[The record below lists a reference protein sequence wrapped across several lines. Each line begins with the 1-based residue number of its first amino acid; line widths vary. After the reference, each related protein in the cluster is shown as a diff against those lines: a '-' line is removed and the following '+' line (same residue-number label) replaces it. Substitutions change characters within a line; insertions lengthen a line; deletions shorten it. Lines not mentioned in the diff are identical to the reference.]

1 METADDIIKKL
12 NNCKTKEE
20 RIELENKLD
29 NIRRKIEKDERDIFL
44 KEKNLISGLDNKFN
58 YYPDQY
64 DPDFNQKI
72 FNKKEFRD
80 HSTDKRTKIAQSI
93 IDELIFKKTYSQ
105 NFTSNYISSHTPYN
119 GILLWH
125 GVGIG
130 KTCTALSIAEN
141 FHDYIVS
148 HKKKIIILTP
158 SDTLRETWRNEIFNI
173 EREIN
178 KYKQNI
184 TSNVQCTGDRYTK
197 EFHIDWK
204 TIAKVDKSKMDETY
218 NKIRK
223 NVAKVINKYY
233 EILGYQ
239 MLVNKVENEMI
250 QKNILDEEYNVLDE
264 SKQIDYIRKRFS
276 NTVIIMD
283 EAHFIRDSAVNK
295 MDVDVNQKDTKTK
308 LATPY
313 IEMIA
318 RYAENT
324 KIILS
329 TATPMYNMANEIVWL
344 LNILLMNDKRA
355 PLKEKEIF
363 KETGRFVNENS
374 KKLLLEAAQ
383 GYISYVRSENPFDFP
398 LKLEPTGDNI
408 YTPQPKIEWKMGKDG
423 VRKKKE
429 IKISSDLIK
438 DIKFYKD
445 PMSDYQ
451 YEEYLETVKGDKSE
465 IKSVGF
471 GNNSRQASNI
481 IFPKIDRSNVI
492 GQKGFDNCIEY
503 DTQTKKYSYNEYF
516 KKNKNFVEFLKD
528 NNIGNYSS
536 KFKNI
541 LDSIKSSVGIVF
553 VYSQYI
559 DSGINALSLVLE
571 ENGFKR
577 YIESNKI
584 EHILNTETTNKK
596 DNDYCIIHNKKYG
609 ELTNDEKKNFKQATY
624 IYLDATVKNLN
635 ELIRICNNE
644 DNKYGHNIKVI
655 LGSRVTGQGLNL
667 KNVREVH
674 IMDPWFHFNS
684 LEQSIGRAIRRN
696 SHNAL
701 PEDERNATIYIH
713 IATPPNDHEDSKEG
727 LESADEHDYRIAYKK
742 ATYMAEVQRLL
753 KENAIDCENNLY
765 GNVYLKEDY
774 SNMDRYIKDSKGQI
788 RKISIYDKDNSLLCD
803 LRKCNLTCKTM
814 TKNINRNTL
823 LDLAT
828 FTPFHQSNMKV
839 IYKEIIKQIFIN
851 DMTYNENNIITEI
864 MNTAQDMGYIPQ
876 SISKDDYNMN
886 KNIIFKCL
894 TEMINDKE
902 YVYNYEFRPGII
914 QVFKGSYVFTPIEL
928 EKMDKYIPLLNRDFP
943 NMERKPDKDKVTE
956 IVDKLCSK
964 EMKEKVEEVKMED
977 VSSKLENLLKQSKKH
992 IENNYMD
999 YDEHKSENIYLPT
1012 KGLMIKYKFQS
1023 LFEIEYADKINEKYE
1038 LLKKIVLDKVNGIK
1052 LNEIEEYI
1060 LELYDTSNKNS
1071 YIIRDNK
1078 NNIIGLRLI
1087 YINPIDN
1094 KSKVKIDSDG
1104 ITQNIYIISSKKD
1117 KLIPI
1122 TDKEERE
1129 EYVWRPWDNNISLYG
1144 WLDKEKDGS
1153 IRFYILRKINE
1164 NKEEVLNLKYD
1175 IKGTLCTSG
1184 SIKQGTTKKSVIY
1197 HILNNLKEREID
1209 YYNYNKYK
1217 GEETGGKDNIGREQL
1232 CDELELILR
1241 HRDSIDGSYND
1252 RFFYRMEERS
1262 YLDNIK
1268 LYEKKKNK

>member
-1 METADDIIKKL
+1 
-12 NNCKTKEE
+12 
-20 RIELENKLD
+20 
-29 NIRRKIEKDERDIFL
+29 
-44 KEKNLISGLDNKFN
+44 
-58 YYPDQY
+58 
-64 DPDFNQKI
+64 
-72 FNKKEFRD
+72 
-80 HSTDKRTKIAQSI
+80 
-93 IDELIFKKTYSQ
+93 
-105 NFTSNYISSHTPYN
+105 
-119 GILLWH
+119 
-125 GVGIG
+125 
-130 KTCTALSIAEN
+130 
-141 FHDYIVS
+141 
-148 HKKKIIILTP
+148 
-158 SDTLRETWRNEIFNI
+158 LRETWRNEIFNI

-197 EFHIDWK
+197 ELHIDWK
-204 TIAKVDKSKMDETY
+204 SISRVDKSKMDETY

-239 MLVNKVENEMI
+239 MLVNKIENEMI

-295 MDVDVNQKDTKTK
+295 MDVDATQKDTKTK

-363 KETGRFVNENS
+363 KESGRFVNENS

-383 GYISYVRSENPFDFP
+383 GYISYVRSENPYDFP
-398 LKLEPTGDNI
+398 LKLEPIGDNV
-408 YTPQPKIEWKMGKDG
+408 YTPNPKIEWKMGKDG
-423 VRKKKE
+423 IRKKKE

-465 IKSVGF
+465 IKSIGF

-503 DTQTKKYSYNEYF
+503 DTQTKKYSYNEYYR
-516 KKNKNFVEFLKD
+516 KNKNFVEFLKD
-528 NNIGNYSS
+528 DNIGKYSS

-541 LDSIKSSVGIVF
+541 LDSIKSSVGIIF

-609 ELTNDEKKNFKQATY
+609 ELTNDEKKSFKQATY

-713 IATPPNDHEDSKEG
+713 IATPPNNHEDTKEG

-753 KENAIDCENNLY
+753 KENAIDCENNID
-765 GNVYLKEDY
+765 GNLYLKKDY
-774 SNMDRYIKDSKGQI
+774 ENMDRDIVDSKGNKRRI
-788 RKISIYDKDNSLLCD
+788 HIYDKDGSLLCD
-803 LRKCNLTCKTM
+803 LRKCEMTCHS
-814 TKNINRNTL
+814 KNNNVSRDMNIDIN
-823 LDLAT
+823 T
-828 FTPFHQSNMKV
+828 FDIKHQESKKV
-839 IYKEIIKQIFIN
+839 IFKEIIKQIFIK
-851 DMTYNENNIITEI
+851 DMNYDENTIVNEI
-864 MNTAQDMGYIPQ
+864 MTVAQDMGFIAPN
-876 SISKDDYNMN
+876 ISKKDRDLN
-886 KNIIFKCL
+886 KNIIWKCL
-894 TEMINDKE
+894 TEMIKNKE

-914 QVFKGSYVFTPIEL
+914 EVFKGSYIFTPVEL
-928 EKMDKYIPLLNRDFP
+928 MDVNKYVPLLNRDFP
-943 NMERKPDKDKVTE
+943 NMELIPRDEEKKNILCNKPSIEQV
-956 IVDKLCSK
+956 IK
-964 EMKEKVEEVKMED
+964 EEKKEKVFEEKEEKEEKKD
-977 VSSKLENLLKQSKKH
+977 SIIKDDTIDLHKLNKLLKDATDFVNKSLKH
-992 IENNYMD
+992 YPD
-999 YDEHKSENIYLPT
+999 VDDEKRDLPV
-1012 KGLMIKYKFQS
+1012 KGDMIKYKFQS
-1023 LFEIEYADKINEKYE
+1023 LFERNYANNMDDKYDILENILKKVLKKGMLMDVEKY
-1038 LLKKIVLDKVNGIK
+1038 ILD
-1052 LNEIEEYI
+1052 
-1060 LELYDTSNKNS
+1060 LYDTPNKNT
-1071 YIIRDNK
+1071 YVIRDKNK
-1078 NNIIGLRLI
+1078 HIIGYKRI
-1087 YINPIDN
+1087 YI
-1094 KSKVKIDSDG
+1094 KT
-1104 ITQNIYIISSKKD
+1104 ITTTAKPTYDIIQNIYI
-1117 KLIPI
+1117 
-1122 TDKEERE
+1122 
-1129 EYVWRPWDNNISLYG
+1129 WDNKKSFYISNYEADIINYKWAKILNEVTDPREVRYVG
-1144 WLDKEKDGS
+1144 WLGKKKTDGS
-1153 IRFYILRKINE
+1153 VEFIMTMIKKTDEVE
-1164 NKEEVLNLKYD
+1164 NKKKQLKGSMCKTSVGVLKDRTELKDVMERISGRSLNREGQKD
-1175 IKGTLCTSG
+1175 ITREYLC
-1184 SIKQGTTKKSVIY
+1184 Y
-1197 HILNNLKEREID
+1197 EF
-1209 YYNYNKYK
+1209 
-1217 GEETGGKDNIGREQL
+1217 
-1232 CDELELILR
+1232 ELLLR
-1241 HRDSIDGSYND
+1241 HLDNKNGSLTK
-1252 RFFYRMEERS
+1252 RHFYRMEEKE
-1262 YLDNIK
+1262 YIDNTK
-1268 LYEKKKNK
+1268 